1 VKKHLL
7 EYLELWLSVAGLAVI
22 LLVPAMLGGVGA
34 WWKVAACTAVAVGLL
49 HGVIFWVVRARQRQV
64 RRSTLAAAR
73 AMLADGIHRQVAAL
87 LTMDAT
93 ADPEQKRRLD
103 GVFDS
108 MILLDRLL
116 DSLSDEHLHA
126 WKAGEHAAVEM
137 ARPRPASRGAP
148 DLHISRPSQN

>member
-1 VKKHLL
+1 MKRFL
-7 EYLELWLSVAGLAVI
+7 ENLELWLSAAGVLVI
-22 LLVPAMLGGVGA
+22 LVVPALLGGSA
-34 WWKVAACTAVAVGLL
+34 AQWWKVAACTAVAVGVL
-49 HGVIFWVVRARQRQV
+49 HGVIFWIVRARQRQV

-87 LTMDAT
+87 LTMDTT

-116 DSLSDEHLHA
+116 DSLSDEHLSA
-126 WKAGEHAAVEM
+126 WKQGDAAAVEM
-137 ARPRPASRGAP
+137 ARPRPATRGAP
-148 DLHISRPSQN
+148 DLHVSRPSQN